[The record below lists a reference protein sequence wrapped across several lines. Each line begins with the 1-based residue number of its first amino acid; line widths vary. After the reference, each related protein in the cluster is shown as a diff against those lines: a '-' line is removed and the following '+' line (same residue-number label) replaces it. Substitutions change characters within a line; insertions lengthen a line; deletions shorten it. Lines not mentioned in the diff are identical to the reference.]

1 MPAKAGIQ
9 RGVWKSLD
17 ASFRWHDKVHIN
29 LYRKKIDPNLDEV
42 TLPSTLHHLAML
54 RGITY
59 NV

>member
-42 TLPSTLHHLAML
+42 TLHLTLFALDE
-54 RGITY
+54 T
-59 NV
+59 

>member
-17 ASFRWHDKVHIN
+17 ASLRWHDKVHIN

-42 TLPSTLHHLAML
+42 ALAFSAFQLSKMS
-54 RGITY
+54 
-59 NV
+59 

>member
-17 ASFRWHDKVHIN
+17 ASLRWHDKVHIN

-42 TLPSTLHHLAML
+42 ALKPFLIELKKQ
-54 RGITY
+54 
-59 NV
+59 